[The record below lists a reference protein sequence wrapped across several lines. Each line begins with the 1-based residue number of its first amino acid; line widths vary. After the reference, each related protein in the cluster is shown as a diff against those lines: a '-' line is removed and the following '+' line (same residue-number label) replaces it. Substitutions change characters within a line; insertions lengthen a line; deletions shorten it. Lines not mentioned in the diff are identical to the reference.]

1 MIKIVNSIIPFEG
14 FIATTVWPLIFV
26 RRDESWK
33 FDDTAENHENIH
45 GRQQVEMLLAG
56 LVLAGIL
63 ALVGCGWWSLLALPV
78 FFWWYLI
85 EYLLRAIFGTGNA
98 YRKLLFEQEA
108 YANEKDFTYL
118 EHRRPFAWIG
128 YAARG

>member
-1 MIKIVNSIIPFEG
+1 MKKIINHFIPYED
-14 FIATTVWPLIFV
+14 FIAMTVWPFIFV
-26 RRDESWK
+26 RSELK
-33 FDDTAENHENIH
+33 YLFDDVGENHENIH
-45 GRQQVEMLLAG
+45 GRQQVEMLIVG

-85 EYLLRAIFGTGNA
+85 EYLLRAIFGIGNA

-118 EHRRPFAWIG
+118 KHRRPFAWIG